1 MAFPRLDKLKGDLKM
16 LQPKPDEVSDGIY
29 DMLLTTAVNQIIS
42 EVVVFTNV
50 PAEELP
56 EDIDAS
62 LLMKLSGWFTDAG
75 VFMSADDRHSGAVT
89 SIKEGDTQVNYG
101 SPQQALQSLGKA
113 VFVDETLRPVLMRYR
128 RIRGW

>member
-1 MAFPRLDKLKGDLKM
+1 MAFPRLEELKNNLKT

-29 DMLLTTAVNQIIS
+29 DMLLATAVNQIIS
-42 EVVVFTNV
+42 EVVAFTNV

-56 EDIDAS
+56 EDIDSS

>member
-1 MAFPRLDKLKGDLKM
+1 MAFPRLEELKNNLKT
-16 LQPKPDEVSDGIY
+16 LQPKPDEVPDGIY
-29 DMLLTTAVNQIIS
+29 DMLLNTAVKQIIS
-42 EVVVFTNV
+42 EVVAFTNV

-56 EDIDAS
+56 EDIDSS

-101 SPQQALQSLGKA
+101 SPQQALQSLGRA

>member
-1 MAFPRLDKLKGDLKM
+1 MAFPRLEELKNNLKT

-29 DMLLTTAVNQIIS
+29 DMLLATAVNQIIS
-42 EVVVFTNV
+42 EVVAFTNV

-56 EDIDAS
+56 KDIDAS
-62 LLMKLSGWFTDAG
+62 LLMKLSGWFTDAS